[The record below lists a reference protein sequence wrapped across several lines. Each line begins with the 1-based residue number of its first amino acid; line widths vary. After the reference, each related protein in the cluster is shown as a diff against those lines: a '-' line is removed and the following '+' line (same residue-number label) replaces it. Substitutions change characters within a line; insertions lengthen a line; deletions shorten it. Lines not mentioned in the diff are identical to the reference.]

1 MSGLYIHIPFCTYKC
16 SYCNFYS
23 IVNKNDIEIYK
34 KYIESLISELKLRI
48 SDYKSEIETIYFG
61 GGTPSVLGA
70 DSLQYL
76 LDNILNI
83 VYNHNKDFK
92 NTDLNTNFIK
102 EITIESNINDIN
114 AEYIKFLE
122 NIPNIRLSLG
132 IQTFNEKSL
141 DIINRHTEK
150 KDIINTLKL
159 INKSSLEN
167 ISLDFICGLPLNSE
181 NQIRDDILFSLDL
194 LSKTK
199 HFSLYYL
206 ELTDSLQR
214 KWKDLL
220 PNDEESVI
228 YYKKASDTLEGL
240 GFKRYEVSNYSLP
253 NYNSIHN
260 SNYWFLKDYIGIGVS
275 AVGCY
280 NDNRYSNVKILKDYF
295 NFIYNNNLPIKEN
308 EYLDIETRK
317 KEFIFLSLRTVKGI
331 NIDRYNN
338 CFNEVFYDNYYNI
351 INNNKEYFNISN
363 NYLSIK
369 KSYFDYVDEISILL
383 L

>member
-23 IVNKNDIEIYK
+23 IVNMNDREIYK

-48 SDYKSEIETIYFG
+48 QNYKSYIETIYLG

-70 DSLQYL
+70 DLLRYL

-83 VYNHNKDFK
+83 VHKHNENKY
-92 NTDLNTNFIK
+92 LIK

-114 AEYIKFLE
+114 EEYIKFLE
-122 NIPNIRLSLG
+122 SIENIRLSLG
-132 IQTFNEKSL
+132 VQTFNEKSL
-141 DIINRHTEK
+141 AIINRHTDK
-150 KDIINTLKL
+150 RDIINTLKL

-167 ISLDFICGLPLNSE
+167 VSLDFICALPLNSE
-181 NQIRDDILFSLDL
+181 NQIRDDILFSFDL
-194 LSKTK
+194 LPKTK

-206 ELTDSLQR
+206 ELTESLKN

-220 PNDEESVI
+220 PNEEESVI

-240 GFKRYEVSNYSLP
+240 GFKRYEVSNYSIP

-260 SNYWFLKDYIGIGVS
+260 SNYWLLKDYIGIGVS
-275 AVGCY
+275 AAGCY
-280 NDNRYSNVKILKDYF
+280 NDNRYINIKILKDYF
-295 NFIYNNNLPIKEN
+295 NCIDKNNLPTKEI
-308 EYLDIETRK
+308 EYLDINIRK
-317 KEFIFLSLRTVKGI
+317 KEFIFLSLRTAKGI
-331 NIDRYNN
+331 NIHNYNK
-338 CFNEVFYDNYYNI
+338 CFNEIFYDNYYYI

-363 NYLSIK
+363 DYLSIK

-383 L
+383 F

>member
-23 IVNKNDIEIYK
+23 IVNKNYIEIYK
-34 KYIESLISELKLRI
+34 KYTESLISELKLRI

-61 GGTPSVLGA
+61 GGTPSVLGS
-70 DSLQYL
+70 DLLKYL

-83 VYNHNKDFK
+83 VYIHNKYLT
-92 NTDLNTNFIK
+92 NTDLIR

-141 DIINRHTEK
+141 AIINRHTDK
-150 KDIINTLKL
+150 KDIINALKL

-167 ISLDFICGLPLNSE
+167 ISLDFICGLPLNGE

-194 LSKTK
+194 LPKTK

-206 ELTDSLQR
+206 ELSDSLQR
-214 KWKDLL
+214 KWEDLL
-220 PNDEESVI
+220 PNEEESVI

-240 GFKRYEVSNYSLP
+240 GFKRYEVSNYSLT

-260 SNYWFLKDYIGIGVS
+260 SNYWLLKDYIGIGVS

-280 NDNRYSNVKILKDYF
+280 NDNRYSNIKILKDYF
-295 NFIYNNNLPIKEN
+295 DFIDKNHLPIKEN
-308 EYLDIETRK
+308 EYLYIDTRK

-331 NIDRYNN
+331 NIHKYKNY
-338 CFNEVFYDNYYNI
+338 FNEEFYDKYYHI
-351 INNNKEYFNISN
+351 INNNNKYFNISN

-369 KSYFDYVDEISILL
+369 KSYFDYVDEISLL
-383 L
+383 LL